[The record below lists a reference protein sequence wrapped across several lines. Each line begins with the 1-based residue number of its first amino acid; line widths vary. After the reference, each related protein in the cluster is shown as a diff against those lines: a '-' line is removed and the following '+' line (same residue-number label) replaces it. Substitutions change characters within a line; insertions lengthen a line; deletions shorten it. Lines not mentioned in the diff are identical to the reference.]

1 MVWTWEPKSPMS
13 SAKAASRRISI
24 WPWRGISGWED
35 SVAFPGWPRSPYLG
49 RQCCY
54 LPDSVWHQR
63 RPAGVCSG
71 DCLQN
76 SDFSTPRN
84 VLAVISPIPR
94 ERFFAFSLV
103 LVCPLLNLPGQLM
116 SKPLCVKLGKAE
128 VRLNVQEPGARCDEP
143 VCG

>member
-1 MVWTWEPKSPMS
+1 M
-13 SAKAASRRISI
+13 AA
-24 WPWRGISGWED
+24 
-35 SVAFPGWPRSPYLG
+35 
-49 RQCCY
+49 
-54 LPDSVWHQR
+54 

-116 SKPLCVKLGKAE
+116 SKPLCVKPGKAE
-128 VRLNVQEPGARCDEP
+128 VRLNVQEPGAVVMSQSVGKR
-143 VCG
+143 GSASSWKLTKS